1 MVLYSIVWAGDSLN
15 CIYVFS
21 FNRTSSDSLQVLHTA
36 LVLAYLSELKA
47 DIVVELAE
55 LESVYVL
62 KDVLTSLM
70 SYSTKKLPP
79 SLKSSP
85 LVTSD
90 PTMFLSAGE
99 RFVFYARFH
108 TTLQSESAICLGTNR
123 VRVAG
128 YRKWCR

>member
-1 MVLYSIVWAGDSLN
+1 MQDIHFVAYRLFRLN
-15 CIYVFS
+15 IL
-21 FNRTSSDSLQVLHTA
+21 SSDSLQVLHTA

-62 KDVLTSLM
+62 KEVLTSLM
-70 SYSTKKLPP
+70 SYSTKKLPS

-90 PTMFLSAGE
+90 PTMFLGAGE
-99 RFVFYARFH
+99 RLVFLNDRFD
-108 TTLQSESAICLGTNR
+108 TTLESVLCRDMSGYQSSG
-123 VRVAG
+123 VAG